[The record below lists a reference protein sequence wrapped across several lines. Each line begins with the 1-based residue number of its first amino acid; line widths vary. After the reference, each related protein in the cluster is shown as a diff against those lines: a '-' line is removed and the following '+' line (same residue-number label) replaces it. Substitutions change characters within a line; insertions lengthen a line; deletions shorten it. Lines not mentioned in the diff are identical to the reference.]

1 MLSLGID
8 LGTGGVRCI
17 VTEEDGLVVDEHE
30 TSLKEINKAK
40 RKGES
45 EQNPLDWISALE
57 ATLDKIFSSSRN
69 KDIRAVAIDGTD
81 NHLLIKMGILWESID
96 AQ

>member
-40 RKGES
+40 EKENLNR
-45 EQNPLDWISALE
+45 
-57 ATLDKIFSSSRN
+57 
-69 KDIRAVAIDGTD
+69 
-81 NHLLIKMGILWESID
+81 ILSIGFRHWR
-96 AQ
+96 QL